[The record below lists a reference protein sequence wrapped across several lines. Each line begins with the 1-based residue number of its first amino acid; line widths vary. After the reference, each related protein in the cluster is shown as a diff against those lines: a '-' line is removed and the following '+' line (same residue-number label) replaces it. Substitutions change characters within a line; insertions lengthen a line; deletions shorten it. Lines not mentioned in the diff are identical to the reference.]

1 MITKFSFKSCLLAT
15 AAGLLVACASP
26 PAKEAEHKPQQSY
39 KVASSDK
46 ASDPSDSELARNNEN
61 FQFLIVGDRTGGHRP
76 GVFDN
81 AMDQVNLLRPEFV
94 IGVGDL
100 IEGYSTDADTLDQ
113 EWTEIERMIAKL
125 KARFFYVA
133 GNHDIS
139 NNTMAELWLERR
151 GPSYYH
157 FVYKD
162 VLFLVLNTEDPPQ
175 PMSDELSEG
184 MAQYKALL
192 KKDPEAAQR
201 MIDEYMKST
210 GDSKMSAVLPSN
222 ISEQQLQYMRK
233 AVNENSDVRWTMVFM
248 HKPVWDYES
257 DTFKQLEKSLQS
269 RPYTMVAGHNHYYKH
284 EKRFGRD
291 YVSMGT
297 TGGSFHKIGVG
308 NVDHV
313 AWITMTDEGPLFA
326 NIELGGL
333 HDISGPYKAN
343 Y

>member
-1 MITKFSFKSCLLAT
+1 MATSLLM
-15 AAGLLVACASP
+15 ACESSLP
-26 PAKEAEHKPQQSY
+26 TEAEYHSRQSLE
-39 KVASSDK
+39 VASS
-46 ASDPSDSELARNNEN
+46 ARQSPQNAMEVSYNKQD

-76 GVFDN
+76 GVFDK

-100 IEGYSTDADTLDQ
+100 IEGYSTDASTLDQ
-113 EWTEIERMIAKL
+113 EWTEIEGMIAKL
-125 KARFFYVA
+125 KSRFFYVA

-139 NNTMAELWLERR
+139 NNTMADLWLQRR

-157 FVYKD
+157 FVYRD

-175 PMSDELSEG
+175 PMSAELSEG

-192 KKDPEAAQR
+192 KKDPDAAQR

-233 AVNENSDVRWTMVFM
+233 AVSDNSDVRWTMVFM

-257 DTFKQLEKSLQS
+257 DTFKALEKSLQA

-284 EKRFGRD
+284 EQRFGRD

-297 TGGSFHKIGVG
+297 TGGSFHKSGVG
-308 NVDHV
+308 NIDHV
-313 AWITMTDEGPLFA
+313 AWVTMTDEGPLFA

-333 HDISGPYKAN
+333 HDISGPYTTK
-343 Y
+343 